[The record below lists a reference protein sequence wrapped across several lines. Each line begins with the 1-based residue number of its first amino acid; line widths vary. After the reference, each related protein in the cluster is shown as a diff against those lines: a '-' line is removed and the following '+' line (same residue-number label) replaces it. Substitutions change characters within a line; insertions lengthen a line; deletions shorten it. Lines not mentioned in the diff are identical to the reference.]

1 MYRIL
6 AESQIGLN
14 RHIDL
19 SERFANNMRL
29 FEATGVGT
37 LLLTDWKDNLH
48 ELFEVGKEVVAYRTP
63 QECAELVKH
72 YLEHDGERR
81 AVAKAGQERT
91 LRDHTYQQRMKEL
104 ADIVRK
110 HV

>member
-1 MYRIL
+1 MTAHPTEVQRKSIL
-6 AESQIGLN
+6 DAEREI
-14 RHIDL
+14 
-19 SERFANNMRL
+19 ARL
-29 FEATGVGT
+29 LVWR
-37 LLLTDWKDNLH
+37 DR
-48 ELFEVGKEVVAYRTP
+48 VVLTP